1 MIILISL
8 FLAVLL
14 SLIMDKFGMQ
24 IIYMDTYHSFERI
37 VEQNVIISKL
47 PYLTRTG
54 LIVTILI
61 TIVIYVSWLA
71 DDIIG

>member
-24 IIYMDTYHSFERI
+24 IIYMDTY
-37 VEQNVIISKL
+37 L
-47 PYLTRTG
+47 PFFWKDRRTKRNNKQITLPITRTG
-54 LIVTILI
+54 LIVTIH
-61 TIVIYVSWLA
+61 
-71 DDIIG
+71 